1 MNSRNASGAKRTRA
15 LDISAEMDAYFGLVR
30 IGRELAIQG
39 LIQDGLTKSRARR
52 EWARLER
59 ASFARREDPP
69 FSRLFPKARI
79 WG

>member
-1 MNSRNASGAKRTRA
+1 MKSRRTSRTRRA
-15 LDISAEMDAYFGLVR
+15 KVIDISAEMEAYFGLVR

-39 LIQDGLTKSRARR
+39 LMHDGLTQARAVK

-59 ASFARREDPP
+59 AGFARREDPP
-69 FSRLFPKARI
+69 FSRRFPKARI

>member
-1 MNSRNASGAKRTRA
+1 MKPRSSSRSRRA
-15 LDISAEMDAYFGLVR
+15 RVIDISAEMNAYFGLLR

-39 LIQDGLTKSRARR
+39 LIHDGLTKAGAVK

-59 ASFARREDPP
+59 AEFARREEPP
-69 FSRLFPKARI
+69 FSRRFPKARI

>member
-1 MNSRNASGAKRTRA
+1 MDAEGTTPSKHASII
-15 LDISAEMDAYFGLVR
+15 DISNEMEAYFGLVQ

-39 LIQDGLTKSRARR
+39 LIHDGLSRARAEK

-59 ASFARREDPP
+59 AEFARRENPP
-69 FSRLFPKARI
+69 FSQRFPKARI

>member
-1 MNSRNASGAKRTRA
+1 MKSRSASRTQRVRVV
-15 LDISAEMDAYFGLVR
+15 DITSEMEAYFGLVR

-39 LIQDGLTKSRARR
+39 LMHDGLTKARAER

-59 ASFARREDPP
+59 ASFSRREEPP
-69 FSRLFPKARI
+69 FSRRFPKARI

>member
-1 MNSRNASGAKRTRA
+1 MRTGSASRREQRRA
-15 LDISAEMDAYFGLVR
+15 IDISSPMEEYFGLVR

-39 LIQDGLTKSRARR
+39 LMHEGLSRARAEK

-59 ASFARREDPP
+59 RQFARREKPP
-69 FSRLFPKARI
+69 FSRRFPKARI